1 MAESGNSRMLA
12 TDEFC
17 QPQRVTGIT
26 DIYTFLIVYYSSKQ
40 YFKYF
45 STYLQREFVNW
56 HCSVTEMSSLYTG
69 KLFYCVQKY

>member
-45 STYLQREFVNW
+45 STYLQKEFVI
-56 HCSVTEMSSLYTG
+56 TG
-69 KLFYCVQKY
+69 IVL